1 MFFCC
6 VVINAFLLHALVVCQ
21 FFIIVHFCCSFV
33 PSCYALLMFINVS
46 LLCCMFL
53 LLNVSLCVLSAHQCL
68 LVVLHVIIVCWHLLV
83 VCSCCSLTIPC
94 YAFLMFIGASLLCFA
109 FLLFVSIFLLHFVG
123 VHRHFVVSTLVACW
137 HLIVMCCFCPL
148 APPCCALLVLVGN
161 SLLHAFLFI
170 NTSNLS
176 TFLTPS
182 ALYCL
187 LVVHSQCSSMPSY
200 CDVLMLLV
208 NTSFLSFVCV
218 HWHLLVMRF
227 CYSSTPCCYVFLL
240 FVNASLLCVFVVC

>member
-1 MFFCC
+1 
-6 VVINAFLLHALVVCQ
+6 
-21 FFIIVHFCCSFV
+21 
-33 PSCYALLMFINVS
+33 
-46 LLCCMFL
+46 
-53 LLNVSLCVLSAHQCL
+53 
-68 LVVLHVIIVCWHLLV
+68 
-83 VCSCCSLTIPC
+83 
-94 YAFLMFIGASLLCFA
+94 MFIGASLLCFA
-109 FLLFVSIFLLHFVG
+109 FLLFVSTFLLHFVG
-123 VHRHFVVSTLVACW
+123 VHWHFVVSTFVACW

-218 HWHLLVMRF
+218 HWHLLVIRQHLVAM
-227 CYSSTPCCYVFLL
+227 CSCCSSMLHYYVFLL
-240 FVNASLLCVFVVC
+240 FVNTFSLCTFNVHGCLLATCFFFIHISSPSTFLTPSVLHHLLVICSSLKENWKKTTTICNYILVA